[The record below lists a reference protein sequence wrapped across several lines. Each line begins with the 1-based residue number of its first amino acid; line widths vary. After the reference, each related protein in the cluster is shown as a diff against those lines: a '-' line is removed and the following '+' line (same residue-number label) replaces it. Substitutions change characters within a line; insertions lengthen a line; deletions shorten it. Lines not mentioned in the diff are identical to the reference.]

1 MSAGTATAARPWK
14 RVKWTRAGQLA
25 PLLDG
30 AVELGAL
37 HERPPAEAFD
47 TLRQTDAIQA
57 TRFVAQCLPRMD
69 AVQWVA
75 ACLQRSGTPRKPADA
90 EARSAVLRWARDPSD
105 KLRRAAFDIGEKAG
119 WASADGAACLAIFLS
134 GGSMAPAEQEVPV
147 NPAPGTFGQAVAG
160 AVLIAALC
168 DGPQHFEA
176 RLGSLLQLAEAAAAG
191 DPIKLESA
199 A

>member
-1 MSAGTATAARPWK
+1 MTSPGMLATRPWK

-25 PLLDG
+25 ALLDG
-30 AVELGAL
+30 AVELGEL

-47 TLRQTDAIQA
+47 ALRQSDNIQA

-75 ACLQRSGTPRKPADA
+75 ACLQRSGAPRKPVDA
-90 EARSAVLRWARDPSD
+90 EARGAVLRWARDPSD
-105 KLRRAAFDIGEKAG
+105 KLRRAAFDVGEKAG

-147 NPAPGTFGQAVAG
+147 NPAPGSFGQAVAG

-168 DGPQHFEA
+168 DGPQNFET
-176 RLGSLLQLAEAAAAG
+176 RLGALLQLADAAAAG
-191 DPIKLESA
+191 EPIA
-199 A
+199 